1 MLDPFV
7 VGDYVSQENFCGRS
21 NEANVLEECIREGKN
36 VVLHSARR
44 LGKNRLIEHI
54 FHKASFKEEF
64 GCLCV
69 DASVCGS
76 LKEFAFVLVDGILR
90 SVRNDHGSFEK
101 LAGLYR
107 RLALSMT
114 MGQSSELVSPS
125 FSFGSIREPER

>member
-44 LGKNRLIEHI
+44 LGKNRLIEHV

-64 GCLCV
+64 SVFALMPV
-69 DASVCGS
+69 FAEASKN
-76 LKEFAFVLVDGILR
+76 LL
-90 SVRNDHGSFEK
+90 
-101 LAGLYR
+101 
-107 RLALSMT
+107 LSWLT
-114 MGQSSELVSPS
+114 V
-125 FSFGSIREPER
+125 FSDR